1 MTEPLLRG
9 YTIFCDDIRNEAGGK
24 TTFVGVYDAILL
36 IHGDFPFLLAKFGF
50 GIRYMEKR
58 NTFTDDVIIRIFMP
72 GESEDGE
79 PSFQGLLPIREA
91 RDKVQMHPDADADPA
106 SPRYLQLAT
115 NLVFSPFIIPQK
127 GEMKVRAQCGS
138 EIVKLGTLLIAKAAS
153 EDGAQPN
160 ANASQPPS

>member
-9 YTIFCDDIRNEAGGK
+9 YTIFCDDIRNEIGGK
-24 TTFVGVYDAILL
+24 TTFVGVYDGILN
-36 IHGDFPFLLAKFGF
+36 IHGEFPFLLAKFGL

-58 NTFTDDVIIRIFMP
+58 DAFKDDVIIRIFMP

-91 RDKVQMHPDADADPA
+91 REKVQVHPDANPDA
-106 SPRYLQLAT
+106 PRYLQLAT
-115 NLVFSPFIIPQK
+115 NLVFSPLVIPQK

-138 EIVKLGTLLIAKAAS
+138 EIVKLGTLLIAKAPN
-153 EDGAQPN
+153 EDGSPPN